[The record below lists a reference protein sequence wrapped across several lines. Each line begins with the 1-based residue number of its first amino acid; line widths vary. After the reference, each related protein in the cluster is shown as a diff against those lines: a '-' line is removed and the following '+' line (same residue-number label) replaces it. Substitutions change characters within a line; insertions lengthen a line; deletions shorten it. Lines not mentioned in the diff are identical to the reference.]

1 VQPVPDRFDVFI
13 SHAHEDKRVAGPLAR
28 ALEEEEGLAVWYDD
42 DRLELGD
49 GLRRSID
56 EGLAQ
61 SRFGVLIL
69 SPRFFASGWTAT
81 ELDALA
87 ATARRKLVPVR
98 HELSAEELERVSPT
112 LAGRFSV
119 STEDG
124 LDRVCEAIVGALRPP
139 SREAR
144 VLPSV
149 SGLELAKHQGLFTTE
164 ATATFRLVLDHTIV
178 YLRKDHFGF
187 GDVSVTV
194 DGRDVLRKPVR
205 STMVGQT
212 SVNFEIEGVP
222 CSVRIK
228 AYGIAMKVLVKVG
241 DVPVIDL

>member
-1 VQPVPDRFDVFI
+1 MDERFDVFI
-13 SHAHEDKRVAGPLAR
+13 SHAHEDKPVAGPIAR
-28 ALEEEEGLAVWYDD
+28 ALEDVEGLAVWYDD

-49 GLRRSID
+49 GLCSSID

-69 SPRFFASGWTAT
+69 SPRFFSSDWTAA

-87 ATARRKLVPVR
+87 ATARRKLLPVR
-98 HELSAEELERVSPT
+98 HELTTDELGRMSPT
-112 LAGRFSV
+112 LAGKLSV

-124 LDRVCEAIVGALRPP
+124 LDRVCEAIVNALRPP
-139 SREAR
+139 RREPR
-144 VLPSV
+144 SLPSV
-149 SGLELAKHQGLFTTE
+149 SGLLLDKHHGFFVTE
-164 ATATFRLVLDHTIV
+164 ATASFRLGFDHTIT
-178 YLRKDHFGF
+178 YRRKDHFSVGE
-187 GDVSVTV
+187 VSIVV

-205 STMVGQT
+205 STMVGST

-222 CSVRIK
+222 CSARIK
-228 AYGIAMKVLVKVG
+228 AGGIAMKVLVKVG

>member
-1 VQPVPDRFDVFI
+1 MDERFDVFI

-28 ALEEEEGLAVWYDD
+28 ALEDEEGLAVWYDD

-56 EGLAQ
+56 EGLAK

-69 SPRFFASGWTAT
+69 SPHFFASDWTAT

-87 ATARRKLVPVR
+87 ATARRKLLPVR
-98 HELSAEELERVSPT
+98 HELTTEELERVSPT
-112 LAGRFSV
+112 LAGRLSV

-124 LDRVCEAIVGALRPP
+124 LDRVCEAIVGALRSPRRIP
-139 SREAR
+139 RE
-144 VLPSV
+144 LPTV
-149 SGLELAKHQGLFTTE
+149 SGLAIAKHQGFFTTE
-164 ATATFRLVLDHTIV
+164 ATATFRLVFDHTIT
-178 YLRKDHFGF
+178 YHRKDHFGF
-187 GDVSVTV
+187 GDVSVVV

-205 STMVGQT
+205 ATMVGLT
-212 SVNFEIEGVP
+212 SVNFEVEGVP
-222 CSVRIK
+222 CVATIK